1 MLSKTQRKALK
12 RRTRKVS
19 KLSKEEKVKKALVSF

>member
-1 MLSKTQRKALK
+1 MLSKPQRKAFQ
-12 RRTRKVS
+12 RRTRKIS